1 LKEDAVEDFLSR
13 RGFYQ
18 VKSISLELLK
28 KTYFKGVNANRH
40 VTNLGGIV
48 QAIVAHGE

>member
-1 LKEDAVEDFLSR
+1 LKEDGVEEFLSR
-13 RGFYQ
+13 RRFYQ
-18 VKSISLELLK
+18 VKSVSMELLK

-48 QAIVAHGE
+48 QATVARR